1 MAEEGAK
8 FAVFGR
14 ELAEGRALAD
24 DLTIK
29 GHDVAFWA
37 VDVTKKAGLK
47 AAIDALAALFGGLQV
62 TVNNAGISGSPNPP
76 IK

>member
-1 MAEEGAK
+1 MAEEATK
-8 FAVFGR
+8 VAVFDR
-14 ELAEGRALAD
+14 DEAEGRALAD
-24 DLTIK
+24 DLTTK